1 MRDLKPSAVVRRN
14 AYRPPQF
21 RLDRLNLNVAIFSE
35 YTSVEGELH
44 ITPLAEYT
52 GEGGAEVTL
61 YGDPS
66 AKLQSMTINDQS
78 YTPKPQ
84 ELANG
89 IIRLILTTPSVIRI
103 TQHLNPD
110 TNSSLEGLYK
120 AGDIYCTQCEAEGF
134 RRIMWYPD
142 RPDVLAAMRTR
153 IEADKTLP
161 ILLASGNLMDK
172 GKLDGGRHYVVWDDP
187 HPKPSYLF
195 ALVAGD
201 LDVAKDSFTTKD
213 GRVVD
218 LRIYVEHDAQ
228 SKTNHSNVKK
238 AKHAMA
244 SLKKAMAWDE
254 EVYGLSYDLDVY
266 NIVAVSHF
274 NMGAMENKGLN
285 IFNAKCVLADSES
298 ATDDELQRIEAIIA
312 HEYFHNWTGNRIT
325 CRDWF
330 QLTLK
335 EGLTVFRDQEF
346 TADMHS
352 PTVKRIQDVAYLRAV
367 QFPEDAS
374 PTAHPIRPDTY
385 QAINNFYTPTVYEK
399 GAEVVRMLQQ
409 LLGRDGFMKGMALYI
424 KRHDGE
430 AVSCEEF
437 IHAMADANHTDLTPF
452 FAWYSRSGTPEVAIV
467 REYDEGKKT
476 LTLNMKQTLPQTS
489 PANNPTTPTSQ
500 PSPTSA
506 TSPINPLVIPIRLGL
521 ISKHGKPLPLHIDND
536 NNNTDSDNT
545 SDTTPSP
552 SESSDLS
559 KVIVLAKK
567 KDSIRL
573 TQVPKGAVPSLLRG
587 FSAPVRFHS
596 DLTDDER
603 LLLLAHDSDGFCR
616 WQAAQDSMLAIL
628 LDTIKTDGFNR
639 DIKTR
644 IDALALALTH
654 LFTHKTTSKNS
665 ADKNPANKKLANK
678 KLDSA
683 LLAELLTP
691 PSQAVV
697 ESALVK
703 EVDPTQV
710 WRVRRKLRRA
720 LAGAMGEVLSA
731 RLEYLMARL
740 PRLDA
745 AKRRLLQVL
754 VLMLADAG
762 NSKAITHAIN
772 LATHDR
778 MSLCMAG
785 LGALNQIDHPQR
797 EVAMGAFADTW
808 QGDPLVMEKYFA
820 LSAAAPLHATPQY
833 CEALMQ
839 HPAFDASNPNKLRAV
854 IGVFANANI
863 PQFHGKDGAGYR
875 FLTRQVASIDKRN
888 PQMAARLVLPLT
900 RYGRYSKD
908 RQAMM
913 RGCMIRLKTESGLSP
928 DLTEIIDKTLTKLCN
943 GNGAANKN
951 GPNTG
956 HSNGTGK

>member
-1 MRDLKPSAVVRRN
+1 MRDPKSSAVVRRN

-21 RLDRLNLNVAIFSE
+21 RLDRLNLNVAMFSE

-52 GEGGAEVTL
+52 GDNSAEVIL

-66 AKLQSMTINDQS
+66 AKLQSMTVNDKP

-84 ELANG
+84 ELAEG
-89 IIRLILTTPSVIRI
+89 VLRLTINTPSVIRI
-103 TQHLNPD
+103 TQHLKPD

-161 ILLASGNLMDK
+161 ILLASGNLIDK

-201 LDVAKDSFTTKD
+201 LDVAKDTFTTKD

-218 LRIYVEHDAQ
+218 LRIYVEHDPQ
-228 SKTNHSNVKK
+228 SKTNHTNVKK

-254 EVYGLSYDLDVY
+254 KVYGLSYDLDVY

-409 LLGRDGFMKGMALYI
+409 LLGREGFMKGMALYI

-452 FAWYSRSGTPEVAIV
+452 FAWYSQSGTPEVAIT

-476 LTLNMKQTLPQTS
+476 LTLNIKQTLPQTT
-489 PANNPTTPTSQ
+489 PANPKNPTN
-500 PSPTSA
+500 
-506 TSPINPLVIPIRLGL
+506 PINPLVIPIRLGL
-521 ISKHGKPLPLHIDND
+521 ISKHGKPLPLHID
-536 NNNTDSDNT
+536 SDN
-545 SDTTPSP
+545 SDTAHAQSNANFTTPSP
-552 SESSDLS
+552 SESPNAS

-567 KDSIRL
+567 KDSICL

-587 FSAPVRFHS
+587 FSAPVHFHS

-603 LLLLAHDSDGFCR
+603 LLLLTHDSDGFCR

-644 IDALALALTH
+644 IDALALALTD
-654 LFTHKTTSKNS
+654 LFTHKTTSKES
-665 ADKNPANKKLANK
+665 ANKKLANK

-691 PSQAVV
+691 PAQAVV

-731 RLEYLMARL
+731 KLEYLMARL

-745 AKRRLLQVL
+745 GKRRLLQVL

-762 NSKAITHAIN
+762 NGKAITHAIN
-772 LATHDR
+772 LASHDR

-785 LGALNQIDHPQR
+785 LGALNHIDHPQR
-797 EVAMGAFADTW
+797 EIALDAFADTW
-808 QGDPLVMEKYFA
+808 QADPLVMEKYFA
-820 LSAAAPLHATPQY
+820 LSASAPLHATPQY
-833 CEALMQ
+833 CEGLMQ

-943 GNGAANKN
+943 GNGNS
-951 GPNTG
+951 TST
-956 HSNGTGK
+956 SNGTGHKNGAGNGNA